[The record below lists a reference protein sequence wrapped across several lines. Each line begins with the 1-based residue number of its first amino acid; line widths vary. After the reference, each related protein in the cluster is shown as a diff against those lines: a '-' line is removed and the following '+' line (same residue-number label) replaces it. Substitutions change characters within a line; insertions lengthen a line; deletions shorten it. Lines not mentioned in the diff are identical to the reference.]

1 MEFDLSDAFVE
12 APNGTSTGALV
23 KPPFYLNP
31 RKRVNTILTHFVRR
45 RAHARSGETTSHRR
59 DAAAHTRAGA
69 KPVRTAP
76 LPIAKNVVLAKIATV

>member
-1 MEFDLSDAFVE
+1 MEFELSDAFVE

-45 RAHARSGETTSHRR
+45 RAHARSDIVRR
-59 DAAAHTRAGA
+59 LHIDAMRQRTRA
-69 KPVRTAP
+69 PVQNR
-76 LPIAKNVVLAKIATV
+76 